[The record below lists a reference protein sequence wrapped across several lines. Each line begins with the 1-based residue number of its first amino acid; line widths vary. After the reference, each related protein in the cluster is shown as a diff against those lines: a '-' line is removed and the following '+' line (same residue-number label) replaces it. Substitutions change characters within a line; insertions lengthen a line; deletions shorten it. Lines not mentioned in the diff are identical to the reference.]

1 MQYKF
6 LVFSNPV
13 AGREDDYNDWYTNT
27 HVAEVTAIPGF
38 TGAQRFRLV
47 PGEGPQPDHRYLA
60 IYDIESENVGE
71 VMQELVVRG
80 TSGGMQMSDAIDPQ
94 VSTFLYE
101 VLPAAKTS

>member
-47 PGEGPQPDHRYLA
+47 PGEGAQPDHRYLA